1 MLFSGQMQSFTPD
14 LSFIWFSFH
23 ASFLRLLLLS
33 HQLILLTRTFVVV
46 CDKWKPC
53 KGNVPERCV
62 RDYCSGGHRRR
73 STFVHVKHL
82 WPRRHTLR
90 VATRLDMSLC

>member
-23 ASFLRLLLLS
+23 VSFLRLLLLS

-53 KGNVPERCV
+53 KGNVPSDVYGIIASEAIVGEALSCTS
-62 RDYCSGGHRRR
+62 DIYGLGG
-73 STFVHVKHL
+73 
-82 WPRRHTLR
+82 TLYE
-90 VATRLDMSLC
+90 LLHG